1 MQNFDFLQENVLLTW
16 RLRRCFRSFVFV
28 VKRISHSLLFSFSA
42 IFHLFA
48 RQVALFC
55 FVHFHRAAVFSVSKS
70 IKPFVVV
77 PVGCRVHY
85 VKVEDVVVDVVV
97 AEVDVVAV
105 AVAEIVLKSLKSREV
120 GQSS

>member
-1 MQNFDFLQENVLLTW
+1 MQNFNFLQENVFWRGAYAAVFEALFLTLSAF
-16 RLRRCFRSFVFV
+16 RAHCCF
-28 VKRISHSLLFSFSA
+28 HSAPFFIFS
-42 IFHLFA
+42 L
-48 RQVALFC
+48 VALFA
-55 FVHFHRAAVFSVSKS
+55 HLHRAAIFNVSKS

-85 VKVEDVVVDVVV
+85 VKVEVVVVDVVV

-105 AVAEIVLKSLKSREV
+105 AVAEIVLKSLKSLEV

>member
-48 RQVALFC
+48 RQVALFA
-55 FVHFHRAAVFSVSKS
+55 HFHRAAVFSVSKS

>member
-28 VKRISHSLLFSFSA
+28 VKRISRSSLFSFSA

-48 RQVALFC
+48 RQVALFA
-55 FVHFHRAAVFSVSKS
+55 HFHRAAVFSVPKS

-85 VKVEDVVVDVVV
+85 VKVEVVVVDVVV

-105 AVAEIVLKSLKSREV
+105 AVAEIVLESLKSLEV